1 MLKVLP
7 PERLEEDKVA
17 EPLLS
22 VPVPKRVVPSKKLTV
37 PVTVPAP
44 GETALTVAVKVT
56 DWPNTEGLVE
66 DVNVVVVLA

>member
-7 PERLEEDKVA
+7 PERLEVDKVA

-37 PVTVPAP
+37 PVEVPAP

-56 DWPNTEGLVE
+56 DCPKTEGFTEEVKFVVE
-66 DVNVVVVLA
+66 LD